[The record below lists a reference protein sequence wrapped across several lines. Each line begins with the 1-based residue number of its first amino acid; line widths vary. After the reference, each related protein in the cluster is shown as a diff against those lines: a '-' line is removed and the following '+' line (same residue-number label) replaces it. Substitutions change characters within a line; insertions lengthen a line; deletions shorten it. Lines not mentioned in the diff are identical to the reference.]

1 MYSDWVWQIT
11 KFFMEFFMEKN
22 LFEGYIIQRCGAI
35 SGENE
40 SLWKDKVKRDYKH
53 ADSRKV
59 TKIKRSEILGEV
71 PLILLKSVRY
81 CSSTAGEFCQRSIF
95 SGIHAIE
102 ELHLFGW
109 ITKQNKI
116 LLRRNAKVVQIFS
129 SWEDFSY
136 YHISWTVWYIS
147 TWVYFYI

>member
-1 MYSDWVWQIT
+1 
-11 KFFMEFFMEKN
+11 MEFFTEKN

-71 PLILLKSVRY
+71 PLIFCWNQFHTAVALQVSFVRGASFLAFVLQRNY
-81 CSSTAGEFCQRSIF
+81 NCLGE
-95 SGIHAIE
+95 
-102 ELHLFGW
+102 
-109 ITKQNKI
+109 
-116 LLRRNAKVVQIFS
+116 
-129 SWEDFSY
+129 
-136 YHISWTVWYIS
+136 
-147 TWVYFYI
+147 